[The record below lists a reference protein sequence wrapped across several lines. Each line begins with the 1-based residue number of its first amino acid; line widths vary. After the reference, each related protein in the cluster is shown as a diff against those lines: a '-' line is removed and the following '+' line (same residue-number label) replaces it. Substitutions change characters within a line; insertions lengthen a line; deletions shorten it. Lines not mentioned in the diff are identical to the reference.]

1 MCGWQTAYFFPFR
14 ICPCWSG
21 KEYVITI
28 NGIKMPFSTGF
39 LSGYSGETLPFHLAV
54 RQSPT
59 NQARA
64 PPAEALPSH
73 PPLSLPCSGWKAA
86 VTITE
91 PSLGLLLQESSQDTQ
106 TLVREGQE
114 WPKRWKMLCKAQD
127 FSPAGKS
134 PCPSGDGHTWGGL
147 ASHRTEWIS
156 HMLPSA
162 GKSWGKS
169 HIQCV
174 IYKEISVRQR
184 EKLFLNEHDWRE
196 SINITVTYYKINNK
210 NSFSKSMVWTKICR
224 NTKCSTEGLIWISNV
239 FYLVKE
245 NQRV

>member
-1 MCGWQTAYFFPFR
+1 MDIQERHSHSTWLSDNLLPTKLGLPRPRRCQAILPCHCPAVAGRQLWQ
-14 ICPCWSG
+14 S
-21 KEYVITI
+21 
-28 NGIKMPFSTGF
+28 
-39 LSGYSGETLPFHLAV
+39 
-54 RQSPT
+54 QSPAWGCCCRRA
-59 NQARA
+59 AR
-64 PPAEALPSH
+64 
-73 PPLSLPCSGWKAA
+73 
-86 VTITE
+86 
-91 PSLGLLLQESSQDTQ
+91 DTQ

-210 NSFSKSMVWTKICR
+210 NSYSKSMVWTKICR